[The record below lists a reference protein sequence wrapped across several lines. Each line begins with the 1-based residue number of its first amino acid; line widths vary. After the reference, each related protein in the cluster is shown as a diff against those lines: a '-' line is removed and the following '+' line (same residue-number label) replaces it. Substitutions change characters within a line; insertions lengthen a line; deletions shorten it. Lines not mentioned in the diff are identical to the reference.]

1 MNICGSEV
9 SMSISARTCGCR
21 EKNRKRVAYTLI
33 ESYHGLCLDKKDI
46 IMSELEACITLL
58 KYSTDE
64 SDRLTI
70 EREIVQLRTMLD
82 LLS

>member
-9 SMSISARTCGCR
+9 LMSISARMCNCK
-21 EKNRKRVAYTLI
+21 EKNGKRVAYTLI
-33 ESYHGLCLDKKDI
+33 DSYHGLCLDKKDI
-46 IMSELEACITLL
+46 IISELEACITLL

-64 SDRLTI
+64 ADRSTI
-70 EREIVQLRTMLD
+70 EIEIVQLRTMLD

>member
-9 SMSISARTCGCR
+9 LMSISARTCSCK
-21 EKNRKRVAYTLI
+21 EKNGKRVAYTLI
-33 ESYHGLCLDKKDI
+33 DSYHGLCIDKKDI
-46 IMSELEACITLL
+46 IISELEACIILL

-64 SDRLTI
+64 ADRSTI
-70 EREIVQLRTMLD
+70 KREIVQLRTVLD

>member
-9 SMSISARTCGCR
+9 LMSISARTCNCK
-21 EKNRKRVAYTLI
+21 EKNGKRVAYTLI
-33 ESYHGLCLDKKDI
+33 DSYHGLCLDKKDI
-46 IMSELEACITLL
+46 IISELEACITLL

-64 SDRLTI
+64 ADRSTI